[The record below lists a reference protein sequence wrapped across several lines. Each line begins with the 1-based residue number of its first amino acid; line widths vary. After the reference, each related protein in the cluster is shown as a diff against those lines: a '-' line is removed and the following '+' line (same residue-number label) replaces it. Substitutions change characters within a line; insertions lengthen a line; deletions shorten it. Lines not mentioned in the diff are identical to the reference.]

1 MTGMRSARFGRIVN
15 VSSLVARGLPFRSS
29 YAAAKSALESLTRS
43 MAVELAPDG
52 ITANAV
58 APGPTETELFREN
71 NPKGGEGGEA
81 LSGQSAD
88 GTIGESCGDRGRD
101 CLSH

>member
-1 MTGMRSARFGRIVN
+1 
-15 VSSLVARGLPFRSS
+15 
-29 YAAAKSALESLTRS
+29 

-58 APGPTETELFREN
+58 APGLTETELFREN
-71 NPKGGEGGEA
+71 NPKGGEGGDA

-88 GTIGESCGDRGRD
+88 GPICESRRDLGRD